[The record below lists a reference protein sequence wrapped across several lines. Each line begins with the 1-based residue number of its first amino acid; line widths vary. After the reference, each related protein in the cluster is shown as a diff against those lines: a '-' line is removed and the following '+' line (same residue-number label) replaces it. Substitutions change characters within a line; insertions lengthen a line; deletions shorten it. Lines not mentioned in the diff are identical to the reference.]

1 MRISVIAAVL
11 MTLIPTGAFA
21 ESWQDW
27 VEQNP
32 AYPIQSPP
40 APATNPVQVPA
51 LPSAATPPATPSV
64 TNRYPDI
71 YVQAFMDGCAQ
82 DPAYINACTCV
93 IEQIQATYS
102 LEEVTALIEYNQQQQ
117 KLPPE
122 LLEITASCVSAVP

>member
-11 MTLIPTGAFA
+11 IALIPTGAFA

-27 VEQNP
+27 AEQNP
-32 AYPIQSPP
+32 TYPTQSLP
-40 APATNPVQVPA
+40 APVTNPVQVPTV
-51 LPSAATPPATPSV
+51 PSEATPPAA

-82 DPAYINACTCV
+82 DPAYINVCTCV
-93 IEQIQATYS
+93 IDKIQATYS
-102 LEEVTALIEYNQQQQ
+102 LEEVAALIEYNQQQQ

-122 LLEITASCVSAVP
+122 LLDITASCVSSTP